1 MSSRG
6 SKIDS
11 KENSDEDE
19 EEHTRLMKEQEKYN
33 QESILE
39 EQDIDDEYERIIE
52 ASEKLDRGD
61 AKMDDLDP
69 QDYVEEDKYSDHI
82 ANADRGNP
90 RSDYANDKSHEVN
103 DGSPLIKRG
112 LSFESFANPS
122 KNLFNNVSNF
132 ARRGVSTKE
141 TSALGGYLTPQK
153 NFYQFPLSN
162 PRLDTRQEVL
172 ASSRQDLDEKFR
184 REILQTVKV
193 KVEELQSNMKVRATC
208 TTF

>member
-1 MSSRG
+1 
-6 SKIDS
+6 
-11 KENSDEDE
+11 
-19 EEHTRLMKEQEKYN
+19 MKEQEKYN

-39 EQDIDDEYERIIE
+39 EQDIDDDEYERIIE

-69 QDYVEEDKYSDHI
+69 QDCVEEDKYSDHI

-112 LSFESFANPS
+112 LSFESFASPP
-122 KNLFNNVSNF
+122 KNLANNVSNF
-132 ARRGVSTKE
+132 ARRGISTKE

-153 NFYQFPLSN
+153 NFSQFPLSN

-172 ASSRQDLDEKFR
+172 AFSRQDLDEKFR
-184 REILQTVKV
+184 QEILQTVKV
-193 KVEELQSNMKVRATC
+193 RVEELQSKMKSKSDMYYVLRHMC
-208 TTF
+208 NLSHRSSV